1 MKANTMINGILL
13 NEPTEEEIEAV
24 VPKVEK
30 ACNKAIKVDSV
41 KESKGKLPMHLILW
55 KPVKW
60 LVRIRM
66 YGLKKYPNAD
76 NWKGIP
82 KLTWYDALIRHL
94 VAYAEGEMIDKE
106 SGLPHLAHSL
116 CNLCYLIENE
126 LDEPR
131 CDE

>member
-1 MKANTMINGILL
+1 MTN
-13 NEPTEEEIEAV
+13 
-24 VPKVEK
+24 
-30 ACNKAIKVDSV
+30 AIKD
-41 KESKGKLPMHLILW
+41 SKGKLPMHLILW

-76 NWKGIP
+76 NWKGIDNQI
-82 KLTWYDALIRHL
+82 WYDAMLRHI
-94 VAYAEGEMIDKE
+94 VAYAQGEATDKE
-106 SGLPHLAHSL
+106 SGLPHLAHAL

-126 LDEPR
+126 LEEPR